1 MGEARPPSKVRGARF
16 ATGSSTPSRV
26 QSPSLQGSP
35 AASTVPAA
43 LPRGFTLHRDRRGFS
58 LAVPDGWT
66 TEEAEVSTHID
77 TFVETF
83 RLD

>member
-16 ATGSSTPSRV
+16 ATGRARRPPAF
-26 QSPSLQGSP
+26 SPPGSP
-35 AASTVPAA
+35 AASTIPAA

-66 TEEAEVSTHID
+66 TEESEASTHID